1 MIRRP
6 PRSTLFP
13 YTTLFRS
20 HEIHGFN
27 RRRLL
32 SGAAAQ
38 IFQHLFKA
46 PVLEHRSDA
55 RVIAFDHFFKRRSLQ
70 APGITAL
77 DQDARRVLFR
87 RVKLSEERPPESCL
101 PVFLAPGSPTL

>member
-20 HEIHGFN
+20 
-27 RRRLL
+27 
-32 SGAAAQ
+32 
-38 IFQHLFKA
+38 
-46 PVLEHRSDA
+46 VLEHRSDA

-87 RVKLSEERPPESCL
+87 RVKLSEVRPQESCL
-101 PVFLAPGSPTL
+101 PVFLAAGPPLFLFHSIFDDPDFGAIRSEE